1 MKASEFKDIIKEA
14 VREAI
19 REEFSTM
26 KTPTPPPTQLESLL
40 QAPKPQSA
48 PFSGGNPLL
57 EALNMTSRTMTSE
70 DYRNVG
76 TGTAD
81 MAQMFNRSTFAPRQ
95 SIKPSSVE
103 PTVVA
108 QAIASAPK
116 VGLDISQLGFINKAA
131 AIVQQADKKVAER
144 NGL

>member
-1 MKASEFKDIIKEA
+1 
-14 VREAI
+14 
-19 REEFSTM
+19 
-26 KTPTPPPTQLESLL
+26 
-40 QAPKPQSA
+40 
-48 PFSGGNPLL
+48 
-57 EALNMTSRTMTSE
+57 MTSE

-81 MAQMFNRSTFAPRQ
+81 MAQMFNRNAFAPRQ
-95 SIKPSSVE
+95 VVKPSSVE
-103 PTVVA
+103 PTAVA